1 MWLSQFLVVSAA
13 MAIACA
19 MPVLQRQTSN
29 SRLLFEST
37 RGIFF
42 ENVFTRSNGHL
53 LLTTFDQGRIYS
65 LDPSSPNPEPQ
76 LVAQIPGSNSSFGI
90 SEISP
95 EVFAI
100 SSGNYII
107 SDFRFI
113 RGSAKITTLDLTRG
127 FREGRKPVMRTVAQV
142 ANTTMLNGMVSLPFS
157 PHVVL
162 SADSNAGQVFRINTL
177 TGSVKVIF
185 QQPLL
190 AGTSELPMG
199 INGMKILDDHLYF
212 TSSAHGF
219 YGRFRINAQGSI
231 VGELEQLSLLPAG
244 WGLRYDDFTLNSEG
258 VAYVATQTSKLVQ
271 ITADGNQTILLDDST
286 DLVPRFPTA
295 AALSKDE
302 QTVYLVTGGSSTDPS
317 KGGQI
322 IEVKV

>member
-1 MWLSQFLVVSAA
+1 MSLYFLIVDNSSPLPLPFCVAPNTMWLSQFLVVSAA

-113 RGSAKITTLDLTRG
+113 RGSAKSRLLISPEDSVRDG
-127 FREGRKPVMRTVAQV
+127 
-142 ANTTMLNGMVSLPFS
+142 SLS
-157 PHVVL
+157 
-162 SADSNAGQVFRINTL
+162 
-177 TGSVKVIF
+177 
-185 QQPLL
+185 
-190 AGTSELPMG
+190 
-199 INGMKILDDHLYF
+199 
-212 TSSAHGF
+212 
-219 YGRFRINAQGSI
+219 
-231 VGELEQLSLLPAG
+231 
-244 WGLRYDDFTLNSEG
+244 
-258 VAYVATQTSKLVQ
+258 
-271 ITADGNQTILLDDST
+271 
-286 DLVPRFPTA
+286 
-295 AALSKDE
+295 
-302 QTVYLVTGGSSTDPS
+302 
-317 KGGQI
+317 
-322 IEVKV
+322 